1 MEYKAKGRIIKGVGG
16 LYYVSVISSE
26 EPSIEGALLPCRA
39 RGKFRHSNLT
49 PLVGDTVEIIFNDR
63 TLKSLALA
71 STSDKNRA
79 SEIMIAQVNDRRSAL
94 IRPPLANLD
103 YMFISMASASP
114 TPVLST
120 VDKLISIAE
129 FNNIEPIIVI
139 GKCELDRGAA
149 KEISEIYKKAGFT
162 VFIISVFE
170 DEGIKELSQFI
181 KSNLSG
187 KIAAFAGAS
196 GVGKSSL
203 MNKLFPN
210 LKLDTGEISQ
220 KIERGKN
227 TTRHVELFPHE
238 CEDGVGYIADTP
250 GFSMLDF
257 EHFDFFK
264 KEDLPLTMREFND
277 YIGLCKYTKC
287 SHTKEDGCAILEA
300 VKRGDISKS
309 RHDSFVEIYEV
320 LKNKTD
326 WKSKV
331 TK

>member
-1 MEYKAKGRIIKGVGG
+1 MDYKAKGRIIKGVGG
-16 LYYVSVISSE
+16 LYYVSVLSSE
-26 EPSIEGALLPCRA
+26 EPSVVGALLPCRA
-39 RGKFRHSNLT
+39 RGKFRHSSLT

-63 TLKSLALA
+63 TLKSLSADTA
-71 STSDKNRA
+71 SDKSTA
-79 SEIMIAQVNDRRSAL
+79 SEIMISEITDRKSAL

-114 TPVLST
+114 APILLT

-149 KEISEIYKKAGFT
+149 EEISQIYKKAGFT
-162 VFIISVFE
+162 VFVISVFE
-170 DEGIKELSQFI
+170 EEGIKELSEFI
-181 KSNLSG
+181 KLNLSG

-210 LKLDTGEISQ
+210 LKLDTGEISR

-227 TTRHVELFPHE
+227 TTRHVELFAHE
-238 CEDGVGYIADTP
+238 FDGGVGYIADTP

-300 VKRGDISKS
+300 VKRGDIAKS
-309 RHDSFVEIYEV
+309 RHDSFVEIYGV

-326 WKSKV
+326 WK
-331 TK
+331 TR

>member
-16 LYYVSVISSE
+16 LYSVLITDSDDKSA
-26 EPSIEGALLPCRA
+26 IGKVLPCRA
-39 RGKFRHSNLT
+39 RGNFRHSNIS
-49 PLVGDTVEIIFNDR
+49 PLVGDVVE
-63 TLKSLALA
+63 LAVGERA
-71 STSDKNRA
+71 IKAIEKENTDKKNSGDA
-79 SEIMIAQVNDRRSAL
+79 MISAIVERKSAL

-114 TPVLST
+114 TPILST

-129 FNNIEPIIVI
+129 FNKIEPVIVI
-139 GKCELDRGAA
+139 GKSELSRSSAS
-149 KEISEIYKKAGFT
+149 EISELYKKAGFT
-162 VFIISVFE
+162 VFTVSVYE
-170 DEGIKELSQFI
+170 NEGIDELLSFI
-181 KSNLSG
+181 KANLNN

-210 LKLDTGEISQ
+210 LMLDTGEISQ

-227 TTRHVELFPHE
+227 TTRHVELFTFE
-238 CEDGVGYIADTP
+238 CDKGLGYIADTP

-264 KEDLPLTMREFND
+264 KDDLPLTMREFDD

-300 VKRGDISKS
+300 VKKGDISAS
-309 RHDSFVEIYEV
+309 RHKSFVEMYEV
-320 LKNKTD
+320 LKLKPD
-326 WKSKV
+326 WKK
-331 TK
+331 

>member
-16 LYYVSVISSE
+16 LYYVSVSS
-26 EPSIEGALLPCRA
+26 SDSADVIGSMLPCRA
-39 RGKFRHSNLT
+39 RGKFRHSNIT
-49 PLVGDTVEIIFNDR
+49 PLVGDTVEIVFNDR
-63 TLKSLALA
+63 TLKTLAETE
-71 STSDKNRA
+71 SNDKKAA
-79 SEIMIAQVNDRRSAL
+79 SEIMISEIIDRKSAL

-129 FNNIEPIIVI
+129 FNNIEPIIVV

-149 KEISEIYKKAGFT
+149 EEIAEIYKKSGFT
-162 VFIISVFE
+162 VFVISVFE
-170 DEGIKELSQFI
+170 NEGINELSSFI
-181 KSNLSG
+181 KSKLTG

-227 TTRHVELFPHE
+227 TTRHVELFAHE
-238 CEDGVGYIADTP
+238 CEDGIGYIADTP

-300 VKRGDISKS
+300 VKRGDIAKS

-326 WKSKV
+326 WKK
-331 TK
+331 

>member
-1 MEYKAKGRIIKGVGG
+1 MDYKAKGRIIKGVGG
-16 LYYVSVISSE
+16 LYYVLVTASD
-26 EPSIEGALLPCRA
+26 EPSAIGRLLPCRA
-39 RGKFRHSNLT
+39 RGKFRHSNIS
-49 PLVGDTVEIIFNDR
+49 PLVGDRVEIVFNDR
-63 TLKSLALA
+63 TLKALEEEN
-71 STSDKNRA
+71 TSNKKSA
-79 SEIMIAQVNDRRSAL
+79 GEIMISEIIDRKSAL

-114 TPVLST
+114 TPILST

-129 FNNIEPIIVI
+129 FNKIEPVIII
-139 GKCELDRGAA
+139 GKCELDPDSAERI
-149 KEISEIYKKAGFT
+149 KEIYEKAGFT
-162 VFIISVFE
+162 VFVISVFE
-170 DEGIKELSQFI
+170 DEGIEALSHFI
-181 KSNLSG
+181 KANLAG

-203 MNKLFPN
+203 MNKLFPD
-210 LKLDTGEISQ
+210 LSLDTGEISH

-227 TTRHVELFPHE
+227 TTRHVELFTHE
-238 CEDGVGYIADTP
+238 CDGGEGYIADTP

-264 KEDLPLTMREFND
+264 KEDLPLTVREFDD

-300 VKRGDISKS
+300 VKRGDIAKS

-326 WKSKV
+326 WKK
-331 TK
+331 

>member
-1 MEYKAKGRIIKGVGG
+1 MDYKANGRIIRGVGG
-16 LYYVSVISSE
+16 LYYVLVASSE
-26 EPSIEGALLPCRA
+26 EATVVGKLLPCRA
-39 RGKFRHSNLT
+39 RGKFRHSNVT

-63 TLKSLALA
+63 TLKTLS
-71 STSDKNRA
+71 SDEANDKKSA
-79 SEIMIAQVNDRRSAL
+79 SEIMISEIIDRKSAL

-114 TPVLST
+114 APILST

-139 GKCELDRGAA
+139 GKSELDRDTANS
-149 KEISEIYKKAGFT
+149 ISDTYRKAGFT
-162 VFIISVFE
+162 VFNVSVFE
-170 DEGIKELSQFI
+170 NEGIEELAAFI
-181 KSNLSG
+181 NANLKG
-187 KIAAFAGAS
+187 KIAAFSGAS

-203 MNKLFPN
+203 MNKLFPS

-227 TTRHVELFPHE
+227 TTRHVELFAHE
-238 CEDGVGYIADTP
+238 CDGGIGYIADTP

-264 KEDLPLTMREFND
+264 KEDLPLTVREFGD

-300 VKRGDISKS
+300 VRRGDIAKS

-326 WKSKV
+326 WKK
-331 TK
+331 

>member
-16 LYYVSVISSE
+16 LYSVLVTESE
-26 EPSIEGALLPCRA
+26 NPLILGRVLPSRA
-39 RGKFRHSNLT
+39 RGNFRHSNIS
-49 PLVGDTVEIIFNDR
+49 PLVGDTVELVLGERAI
-63 TLKSLALA
+63 KSLENGE
-71 STSDKNRA
+71 SDKKNA
-79 SEIMIAQVNDRRSAL
+79 GDVMISAIDERKSAL

-103 YMFISMASASP
+103 YMFISMAAASP
-114 TPVLST
+114 TPILLT

-129 FNNIEPIIVI
+129 FNKIEPVIVI
-139 GKCELDRGAA
+139 GKSELSRSTAD
-149 KEISEIYKKAGFT
+149 EISEIYKKAGFR
-162 VFIISVFE
+162 VFIVSVYE
-170 DEGIKELSQFI
+170 NDGIDELSLFI
-181 KSNLSG
+181 KTSLKD

-227 TTRHVELFPHE
+227 TTRHVELFSFPCDH
-238 CEDGVGYIADTP
+238 GIGYIADTP

-264 KEDLPLTMREFND
+264 KDDLPLTMREFDD

-300 VKRGDISKS
+300 VKRGDISES
-309 RHDSFVEIYEV
+309 RHKSFVEMYEV
-320 LKNKTD
+320 LKTKPD
-326 WKSKV
+326 WKK
-331 TK
+331 

>member
-1 MEYKAKGRIIKGVGG
+1 MDYKAKGRIIKGVGG
-16 LYYVSVISSE
+16 LYYVLVSAADEATVV
-26 EPSIEGALLPCRA
+26 GKMLPCRA
-39 RGKFRHSNLT
+39 RGKFRHSNVT

-63 TLKSLALA
+63 TLKALE
-71 STSDKNRA
+71 SDEANDKKSA
-79 SEIMIAQVNDRRSAL
+79 SEIMISEITDRKSAL

-114 TPVLST
+114 TPILST

-129 FNNIEPIIVI
+129 FNNIEPVIVI
-139 GKCELDRGAA
+139 GKSELDRDSASS
-149 KEISEIYKKAGFT
+149 ISDIYRKAGFT
-162 VFIISVFE
+162 VFNVSVFE
-170 DEGIKELSQFI
+170 NEGIDELADFI
-181 KSNLSG
+181 KANLND

-227 TTRHVELFPHE
+227 TTRHVELFIHK
-238 CEDGVGYIADTP
+238 CDGGVGYIADTP

-264 KEDLPLTMREFND
+264 KEDLPLTVREFND

-300 VKRGDISKS
+300 VKRGDIAKS

-326 WKSKV
+326 WKK
-331 TK
+331 

>member
-1 MEYKAKGRIIKGVGG
+1 MEYKAKGRITKGVGG
-16 LYYVSVISSE
+16 LYYVLVSE
-26 EPSIEGALLPCRA
+26 ADEASLIGRLIPCRA
-39 RGKFRHSNLT
+39 RGKFRHGNIS
-49 PLVGDTVEIIFNDR
+49 PLVGDIAEITFNER
-63 TLKSLALA
+63 TLKSLDDTEKK
-71 STSDKNRA
+71 SKNDI
-79 SEIMIAQVNDRRSAL
+79 SETAISNICDRKNAL

-114 TPVLST
+114 TPILST

-129 FNNIEPIIVI
+129 FNSIEPAIII
-139 GKCELDRGAA
+139 SKNELDPDYAEKIR
-149 KEISEIYKKAGFT
+149 EIYEKAGFK
-162 VFIISVFE
+162 VFSVSVFE
-170 DEGIKELSQFI
+170 NEGIDELSHFI
-181 KSNLSG
+181 RMELAG

-203 MNKLFPN
+203 MNKLFPS
-210 LKLDTGEISQ
+210 LGLQTGEISR

-227 TTRHVELFPHE
+227 TTRHTELFTHQ
-238 CEDGVGYIADTP
+238 CEDGEGYIADTP

-264 KEDLPLTMREFND
+264 KDDLPLTMREFDD

-300 VKRGDISKS
+300 VKRGDIAKS
-309 RHDSFVEIYEV
+309 RHDSFVEMYEV

-326 WKSKV
+326 WKK
-331 TK
+331 

>member
-1 MEYKAKGRIIKGVGG
+1 MEYRAKGRITKGVGG
-16 LYYVSVISSE
+16 LYYVLVSESDEPSVI
-26 EPSIEGALLPCRA
+26 GRLLPCRA
-39 RGKFRHSNLT
+39 RGKFRHGNIS
-49 PLVGDTVEIIFNDR
+49 PLVGDTVEVIFNDR
-63 TLKSLALA
+63 TLASLD
-71 STSDKNRA
+71 SEEKKGKNDV
-79 SEIMIAQVNDRRSAL
+79 SETAISQICERKNAL

-114 TPVLST
+114 TPILST

-129 FNNIEPIIVI
+129 FNGIEPIIIV
-139 GKCELDRGAA
+139 GKNELDRESA
-149 KEISEIYKKAGFT
+149 ESIREIYEKSGFK
-162 VFIISVFE
+162 VFSVSVFE
-170 DEGIKELSQFI
+170 NEGIDVLSDFI
-181 KSNLSG
+181 KSELAG

-210 LKLDTGEISQ
+210 LGLETGEISK

-227 TTRHVELFPHE
+227 TTRHVELFTHE
-238 CEDGVGYIADTP
+238 CYVGKGYIADTP

-264 KEDLPLTMREFND
+264 KDDLPLTMREFDD

-300 VKRGDISKS
+300 VKRGDIPKS
-309 RHDSFVEIYEV
+309 RHDSFVEMYEV

-326 WKSKV
+326 WKK
-331 TK
+331 

>member
-16 LYYVSVISSE
+16 LYSVLITDSDE
-26 EPSIEGALLPCRA
+26 KTTIGKVIPCRA
-39 RGKFRHSNLT
+39 RGSFRHSNIS
-49 PLVGDTVEIIFNDR
+49 PLVGDVVELAVGERLLKAIEKESVDKKNSGDAMISAIIDR
-63 TLKSLALA
+63 K
-71 STSDKNRA
+71 
-79 SEIMIAQVNDRRSAL
+79 SAL

-114 TPVLST
+114 TPILST

-129 FNNIEPIIVI
+129 FNKIEPVIVI
-139 GKCELDRGAA
+139 GKSELSRSSA
-149 KEISEIYKKAGFT
+149 SEIAELYKKAGFT
-162 VFIISVFE
+162 VFTVSVYE
-170 DEGIKELSQFI
+170 NEGIEELSCFI
-181 KSNLSG
+181 KANLND

-203 MNKLFPN
+203 MNKLFPG
-210 LKLDTGEISQ
+210 LTLDTGEISQ

-227 TTRHVELFPHE
+227 TTRHVELFSFQ
-238 CEDGVGYIADTP
+238 CDGGLGYIADTP

-264 KEDLPLTMREFND
+264 KDDLPLTMREFDD

-300 VKRGDISKS
+300 VKKGDISVS
-309 RHDSFVEIYEV
+309 RHKSFVEMYEV
-320 LKNKTD
+320 LKLKPD
-326 WKSKV
+326 WKK
-331 TK
+331 

>member
-16 LYYVSVISSE
+16 LYYVLVSSSD
-26 EPSIEGALLPCRA
+26 EPSMTGALLPCRA
-39 RGKFRHSNLT
+39 RGKFRHSNIT
-49 PLVGDTVEIIFNDR
+49 PLVGDTVEIVFNDR
-63 TLKSLALA
+63 TVKALSEA
-71 STSDKNRA
+71 DATDKKTA
-79 SEIMIAQVNDRRSAL
+79 SEIMISEITDRKSAL

-114 TPVLST
+114 APILST

-149 KEISEIYKKAGFT
+149 EEISEIYKKSGFT
-162 VFIISVFE
+162 VFVISVFE
-170 DEGIKELSQFI
+170 DEGIKELSDFI
-181 KSNLSG
+181 KSNLND

-227 TTRHVELFPHE
+227 TTRHVELFAHE
-238 CEDGVGYIADTP
+238 CDGGVGYIADTP

-264 KEDLPLTMREFND
+264 KEDLPLTMREFGD

-300 VKRGDISKS
+300 VRRGDIANS

-326 WKSKV
+326 WKK
-331 TK
+331 

>member
-16 LYYVSVISSE
+16 LYYVMVASSE
-26 EPSIEGALLPCRA
+26 EPSIVGSLLPCRA
-39 RGKFRHSNLT
+39 RGKFRHSNIT
-49 PLVGDTVEIIFNDR
+49 PLVGDTVEIVFNDR
-63 TLKSLALA
+63 TVKALSSA
-71 STSDKNRA
+71 EPSDKKSA
-79 SEIMIAQVNDRRSAL
+79 SEIMISEITDRKSAL

-114 TPVLST
+114 APILST

-129 FNNIEPIIVI
+129 FNKIEPVIVI
-139 GKCELDRGAA
+139 GKCELDRGSAEKIA
-149 KEISEIYKKAGFT
+149 ELYKKAGFT
-162 VFIISVFE
+162 VFVISVFE
-170 DEGIKELSQFI
+170 DEGIPELKNFI
-181 KSNLSG
+181 NANLKD

-203 MNKLFPN
+203 MNKLFPG

-238 CEDGVGYIADTP
+238 CDGGIGYIADTP

-264 KEDLPLTMREFND
+264 KEDLPLTMREFDD
-277 YIGLCKYTKC
+277 YIGCCKYTKC

-300 VKRGDISKS
+300 VRNGEIAKS
-309 RHDSFVEIYEV
+309 RHDSFVEMYDA
-320 LKNKTD
+320 LKNKTE
-326 WKSKV
+326 WKK
-331 TK
+331 

>member
-1 MEYKAKGRIIKGVGG
+1 MEYKAKGRITKGVGG
-16 LYYVSVISSE
+16 LYYVLVSE
-26 EPSIEGALLPCRA
+26 SDEPSVTGRLLPCRA
-39 RGKFRHSNLT
+39 RGKFRHGNIS
-49 PLVGDTVEIIFNDR
+49 PLVGDTVEVIFNDR
-63 TLKSLALA
+63 TLASLD
-71 STSDKNRA
+71 SEKKKGKNDV
-79 SEIMIAQVNDRRSAL
+79 SETAISRICERKNAL

-114 TPVLST
+114 TPILST

-129 FNNIEPIIVI
+129 FNGIEPIIIV
-139 GKCELDRGAA
+139 GKNELDRESA
-149 KEISEIYKKAGFT
+149 ESIREIYEKSGFK
-162 VFIISVFE
+162 VFSVSVFE
-170 DEGIKELSQFI
+170 NEGIDVLSDFI
-181 KSNLSG
+181 KSELAG

-210 LKLDTGEISQ
+210 LGLETGEISK

-227 TTRHVELFPHE
+227 TTRHVELFTHE
-238 CEDGVGYIADTP
+238 CHGGKGYIADTP

-264 KEDLPLTMREFND
+264 KDDLPLTMREFDD

-287 SHTKEDGCAILEA
+287 SHTKEEGCAILEA
-300 VKRGDISKS
+300 VKRGDIPKS
-309 RHDSFVEIYEV
+309 RHDSFVEMYEV

-326 WKSKV
+326 WKK
-331 TK
+331 

>member
-1 MEYKAKGRIIKGVGG
+1 MDHKATGRITKGVGG
-16 LYYVSVISSE
+16 LYYVLVNESDEASVIGRL
-26 EPSIEGALLPCRA
+26 IPCRA
-39 RGKFRHSNLT
+39 RGKFRHGNVS
-49 PLVGDTVEIIFNDR
+49 PLVGDMVEITFNER
-63 TLKSLALA
+63 TLKSLDIPEKK
-71 STSDKNRA
+71 SKNDISETA
-79 SEIMIAQVNDRRSAL
+79 ISEILDRKNAL

-114 TPVLST
+114 APILST

-129 FNNIEPIIVI
+129 FNGIEPIIVI
-139 GKCELDRGAA
+139 GKNELDRGNAE
-149 KEISEIYKKAGFT
+149 EIKTIYEKSGFR
-162 VFIISVFE
+162 VFSVSVFE
-170 DEGIKELSQFI
+170 NDGICELSDFI
-181 KSNLSG
+181 KSELAG

-203 MNKLFPN
+203 MNRLFPS
-210 LKLDTGEISQ
+210 LGLETGEISK

-227 TTRHVELFPHE
+227 TTRHVELFIHE
-238 CEDGVGYIADTP
+238 CDGGVGYIADTP

-264 KEDLPLTMREFND
+264 KDDLPLTMREFDN

-300 VKRGDISKS
+300 VRRGDIPKS
-309 RHDSFVEIYEV
+309 RHDSFVLMYEV

-326 WKSKV
+326 WKK
-331 TK
+331 